1 MTRVGGAHGVVG
13 PVVRMAFDCTLHSN
27 ATIEDGI
34 DEGRNIKD
42 ISNGGK
48 NRVFTERV
56 TSESTTLLNETFG
69 AHILK
74 GSFLYN
80 ECNLSKLGGKP
91 VWMTE
96 SILGRAGIDKVHG
109 TDFLQ
114 GLEMVESDANL
125 KVILPN

>member
-1 MTRVGGAHGVVG
+1 MEEKTKYS
-13 PVVRMAFDCTLHSN
+13 L
-27 ATIEDGI
+27 
-34 DEGRNIKD
+34 
-42 ISNGGK
+42 
-48 NRVFTERV
+48 
-56 TSESTTLLNETFG
+56 SESTTLLNETFDV
-69 AHILK
+69 HILK

-114 GLEMVESDANL
+114 GLEMVKSDANL